1 MRTRATRATSAGAVL
16 LAVGTVGVLLAQ
28 EKAPPAP
35 AAPQPGPSLHAELAY
50 SEPIAFDYDRDGK
63 PNRVQFWIEIEARP
77 APGEPGTEVEG
88 GSLKYFVYDLESKRR
103 IDNWMAGFTLTMG
116 GDFPRPGEAYPLTN
130 VRIEGRTAHFDFN
143 GATWTLTDGGPS
155 WKTDPIEIRDYRGTR
170 KARFLGG
177 DVRVVGGA
185 ATAAKPVDVAA
196 NKECNGC
203 HEDAALTMAAEGGPH
218 RELECAAC
226 HTKHPPDVEGVVVPE
241 CTSCHESHSESM
253 GAASCAECHAGHAVA
268 KVKHAPTMPDAYCT
282 ACHAGVAET
291 LRASRSRH
299 MGVKCVLCHQ
309 KEHASPATACVFCH
323 RGSHPEH
330 VMSKAGVCASC
341 HKTAH
346 DLRSA
351 RAR

>member
-1 MRTRATRATSAGAVL
+1 
-16 LAVGTVGVLLAQ
+16 
-28 EKAPPAP
+28 
-35 AAPQPGPSLHAELAY
+35 
-50 SEPIAFDYDRDGK
+50 
-63 PNRVQFWIEIEARP
+63 
-77 APGEPGTEVEG
+77 
-88 GSLKYFVYDLESKRR
+88 
-103 IDNWMAGFTLTMG
+103 MAGFTLTMG
-116 GDFPRPGEAYPLTN
+116 GDFPRAGEVYPLTN
-130 VRIEGRTAHFDFN
+130 VRIEGRTARFDFN

-155 WKTDPIEIRDYRGTR
+155 WKADPIEIRDYRGTR
-170 KARFLGG
+170 KARFFGG
-177 DVRVVGGA
+177 DVRVGGA
-185 ATAAKPVDVAA
+185 AAAAAAKPLEIAA

-241 CTSCHESHSESM
+241 CTSCHESHSESIP
-253 GAASCAECHAGHAVA
+253 AASCSQCHAGHAAA
-268 KVKHAPTMPDAYCT
+268 KVQHAPTMPDAYCT
-282 ACHAGVAET
+282 PCHAGVAET
-291 LRASRSRH
+291 LRASRSLH

-330 VMSKAGVCASC
+330 VMSNAGICASC